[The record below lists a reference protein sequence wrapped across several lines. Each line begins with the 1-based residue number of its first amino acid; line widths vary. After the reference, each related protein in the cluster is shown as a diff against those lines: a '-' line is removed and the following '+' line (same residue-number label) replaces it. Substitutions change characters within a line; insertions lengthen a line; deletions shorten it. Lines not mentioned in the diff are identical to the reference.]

1 MKGLIFSITAGQG
14 HNQTAKV
21 LCDNFNLTEDK
32 DGNKIE
38 CKYMDV
44 YEYINPMLSE
54 TINNIYL
61 MSTKAIPKI
70 YGGAYRIAEMRSGQT
85 DIGVKGLQRLTKS
98 ALARKLIDL
107 LKDEDPDFI
116 VCTHIFAALLV
127 TYIKSKHDLRA
138 KTVGIVTDFT
148 IHPYWEDSE
157 LDYYVIASEVLI
169 IQGMKK
175 GFPESKFLPIGIP
188 ISPKFEK
195 KMNKQEARERLGIED
210 KPTILVMSG
219 SMGYGNIEKE
229 IVQLDKLD
237 LDFQIA
243 VICGNNK
250 KMKEKIDKLK
260 LSKRIYSFGYV
271 DNVDVFM
278 DACDCMITK
287 PGGLTTSEALAKKIP
302 LIINNPIPGQEDRNV
317 EFLLNAGVA
326 VKASKTFPLDEAV
339 YEMLINNERRILCK
353 QAARFLG
360 KPRSTRNFIEFIKNV
375 CE

>member
-1 MKGLIFSITAGQG
+1 MESASS
-14 HNQTAKV
+14 
-21 LCDNFNLTEDK
+21 LTW
-32 DGNKIE
+32 
-38 CKYMDV
+38 
-44 YEYINPMLSE
+44 S
-54 TINNIYL
+54 
-61 MSTKAIPKI
+61 
-70 YGGAYRIAEMRSGQT
+70 
-85 DIGVKGLQRLTKS
+85 
-98 ALARKLIDL
+98 
-107 LKDEDPDFI
+107 

-138 KTVGIVTDFT
+138 KTVGVVTDFT

-250 KMKEKIDKLK
+250 KMKEKIDRLK

-360 KPRSTRNFIEFIKNV
+360 KPRSTRDLIEFVKQI
-375 CE
+375 CG